1 MKVLIIAIP
10 RSGSNTLLKT
20 ISSML
25 KLKKIDEPFN
35 EVLWENVKYDI
46 IPENNV
52 VVKSLIDIMV
62 PNQTSINFYKEYSKS
77 FDKIIILSRHNL
89 KEVAESYAFQIDRNE
104 RNEWHSKY
112 KYTHKENIDKHYE
125 FIYKQNSDIIKLSK
139 ELKIEMDWYEDLYS
153 GERDKLI
160 YFINKHD
167 LGIDVD
173 TLSKHLDPKGRLRQ
187 IQTLI

>member
-1 MKVLIIAIP
+1 MRVLIIAIP
-10 RSGSNTLLKT
+10 RSGSTSLIRAMSLT
-20 ISSML
+20 L
-25 KLKKIDEPFN
+25 KLNRVDEPFN
-35 EVLWENVKYDI
+35 DRLWESVNWDHT
-46 IPENNV
+46 PDDNV
-52 VVKSLIDIMV
+52 VVKSLMDIYV
-62 PNQTSINFYKEYSKS
+62 NNRVEFFKRYSKL
-77 FDKIIILSRHNL
+77 FDKTIILSRHNL

-112 KYTHKENIDKHYE
+112 KYTHKESVDKHYE

-160 YFINKHD
+160 HFINKHD

-187 IQTLI
+187 IETLI